1 MKLIL
6 EQLWTKMLKKYCKP
20 PLNVFLKSIQYIVL
34 SFLLVCSVRKV
45 VFLIQI
51 LLLLKLL
58 LQIADDFIE
67 SVVNSSCQVAKHRKS
82 SVLDVRDIQL
92 HLGMFS
98 G

>member
-20 PLNVFLKSIQYIVL
+20 PLNVFLQYIVL